1 MYCTSIH
8 KNDQMRITLPIKAL
22 KKPIYDMKKI
32 KKELIYIQYYKK
44 SKISISN

>member
-32 KKELIYIQYYKK
+32 KKRINLYTILQ
-44 SKISISN
+44 KI

>member
-1 MYCTSIH
+1 
-8 KNDQMRITLPIKAL
+8 MRITLAIKAL
-22 KKPIYDMKKI
+22 KKPIYNMKKKQ